1 MSKSGRAEWSLALAV
16 ALSVVL
22 GACSRTDDG
31 LTQRLLESND
41 KVLACQKEIAQTK
54 SQVTGLKHQLAQ
66 AIASPSHVQLT
77 DPEIIELV
85 ASLRGPSGGG
95 EGGSVQPTLDP
106 QKASAVV
113 LKGAP
118 AMQVCYERALKKNAA
133 LQTRAGIGLQL
144 DVTVRP
150 NGQVQTVDIV
160 PNVDKEMT
168 DCIRTA
174 ATRWKFPSFTGGPV
188 TIEQKVTLTPK
199 T

>member
-1 MSKSGRAEWSLALAV
+1 MLMLSGRSVWSAALAIT
-16 ALSVVL
+16 LSL
-22 GACSRTDDG
+22 GACTREEEG

-41 KVLACQKEIAQTK
+41 KVLACQKEVAEIK
-54 SQVTGLKHQLAQ
+54 GQVGGLKRQLAQ
-66 AIASPSHVQLT
+66 AIATPAKVQLN

-85 ASLRGPSGGG
+85 ASLRGPSGRGA
-95 EGGSVQPTLDP
+95 STDVTPTLDP
-106 QKASAVV
+106 QKASAIV

-133 LQTRAGIGLQL
+133 LQTQAGIGLQL

-150 NGQVQTVDIV
+150 NGEVQTVDIV
-160 PNVDKEMT
+160 PNVDREMT
-168 DCIRTA
+168 DCIRSA